1 MNRQGRQTDAYLLLF
16 LAESDSYGGQLVKR
30 CEEEIPFNSIDS
42 AIVYR
47 TLKKLEEEGSI
58 SSYYKA
64 LSDGKPIKMYRIT
77 TDGQELLKQLKLRIE
92 NKIENFYFFLSKFK
106 EIEG

>member
-47 TLKKLEEEGSI
+47 TLKKLEGEGSI
-58 SSYYKA
+58 NSYYEA
-64 LSDGKPIKMYRIT
+64 LVDGKPVKMYQIT
-77 TDGQELLKQLKLRIE
+77 IAGKELLEQLKIRIE
-92 NKIENFYFFLSKFK
+92 NKIENFHFFLSKFE
-106 EIEG
+106 EIEE